1 MWRRERTMRARG
13 LLALTALVPLLAVA
27 THARAGQLH
36 VFACEPEWASLAKE
50 LGGDAVDVYAAST
63 AMQDAHRI
71 EARPSLV
78 ARMRGADLVVC
89 TGAELEVGWLPVL
102 LQSAGN
108 TRVQPS
114 TNGFFAAAD
123 FVTRLEVPTQLDR
136 AAGDIHPGGNPHVH
150 LDAHNIAR
158 IAAALSLR
166 LAAVDAA
173 HAADYRARGDDFA
186 QRWQAATARWEAEGA
201 PLAGMRFVSFHKDLV
216 YLAHWLKLVEVAN
229 IEPKPGLPPTA
240 AHLADLVGKLGQL
253 SQGQLSQGEKGADV
267 ITRNPFQDPKP
278 AEWLSEQTHV
288 PLVTLPFTVGGSA
301 TASDLFKLYDE
312 TVTLLLGARH

>member
-1 MWRRERTMRARG
+1 MTKVRDNALRRS
-13 LLALTALVPLLAVA
+13 LAAATIVA
-27 THARAGQLH
+27 TLAAAPADATLK

-63 AMQDAHRI
+63 AMQDAHHI

-78 ARMRGADLVVC
+78 ARMRSADFVVC

-102 LQSAGN
+102 FQSAGN

-114 TNGFFAAAD
+114 TNGYLAAAD

-150 LDAHNIAR
+150 LDPHNIAKV
-158 IAAALSLR
+158 AAALSAR
-166 LAAVDAA
+166 LAVVDAA
-173 HAADYRARGDDFA
+173 HAADYRARGDDFQ
-186 QRWQAATARWEAEGA
+186 QRWQAATTRWETEGA

-240 AHLADLVGKLGQL
+240 AHLADLVGKLGQ
-253 SQGQLSQGEKGADV
+253 SVSGEKGADV
-267 ITRNPFQDPKP
+267 ITRDPFQDPKP
-278 AEWLSEQTHV
+278 AEWLAAQTHV

-301 TASDLFKLYDE
+301 TATDLFKLYDE
-312 TVTLLLGARH
+312 TLALLVGARH